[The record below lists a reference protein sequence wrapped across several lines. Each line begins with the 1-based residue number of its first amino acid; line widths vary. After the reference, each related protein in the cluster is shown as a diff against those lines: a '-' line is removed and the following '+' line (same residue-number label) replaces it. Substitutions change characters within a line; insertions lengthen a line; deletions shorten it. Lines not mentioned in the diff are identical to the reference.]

1 MDGVTDI
8 FVNTEQ
14 VDSPY
19 LKSVTGTGKTECS
32 LTASSAVTDKAE
44 RHKATSSAGS
54 EQNKSS

>member
-8 FVNTEQ
+8 FVKTEQ

-19 LKSVTGTGKTECS
+19 LDSLTGTGETECS

-44 RHKATSSAGS
+44 SLKAVSSAGS
-54 EQNKSS
+54 